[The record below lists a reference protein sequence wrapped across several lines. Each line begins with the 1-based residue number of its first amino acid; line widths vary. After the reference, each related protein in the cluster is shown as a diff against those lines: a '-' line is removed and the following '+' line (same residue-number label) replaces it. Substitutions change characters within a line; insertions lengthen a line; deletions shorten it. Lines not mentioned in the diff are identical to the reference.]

1 MNQIYFRISR
11 WRRSSLGW
19 ARRSPGVRPRSS
31 ALTVWVGDIR
41 SRCWPP
47 VTVHLST
54 SYITFHRRFYWKKM
68 QEIFSYIARLRSA
81 PANSWL
87 DCVTSLVVETEDCLV
102 FTDQR
107 NVFNN
112 NEDNRNL
119 DGNNNIE
126 LLPRKWKN
134 FIIIFPN
141 DVFSDLEWERGLL
154 S

>member
-1 MNQIYFRISR
+1 
-11 WRRSSLGW
+11 
-19 ARRSPGVRPRSS
+19 
-31 ALTVWVGDIR
+31 
-41 SRCWPP
+41 
-47 VTVHLST
+47 
-54 SYITFHRRFYWKKM
+54 M

-126 LLPRKWKN
+126 LLPRK
-134 FIIIFPN
+134 
-141 DVFSDLEWERGLL
+141 
-154 S
+154 